1 MESTVIFLM
10 KTMIIGEGLKKEFLN
25 CPGYHAVLTD
35 DYENAEMFLGG
46 RTPKVVV
53 IEVPD
58 RSLYPLAL
66 CLGVASRFKKNY
78 QNCKIMLF
86 VNYTYLD
93 HILPEVIE
101 AKKEGDIDAF
111 TTPNNRLEEV
121 VAQIKGLG

>member
-1 MESTVIFLM
+1 
-10 KTMIIGEGLKKEFLN
+10 
-25 CPGYHAVLTD
+25 
-35 DYENAEMFLGG
+35 
-46 RTPKVVV
+46 
-53 IEVPD
+53 
-58 RSLYPLAL
+58 
-66 CLGVASRFKKNY
+66 
-78 QNCKIMLF
+78 MLF